1 MNNAQNRAFHVT
13 HGSQLDTNN
22 TLNLSKQ
29 HGFERVSLNLDPWWN
44 FDGLIVPAADPD
56 YNFVVVV
63 TYIKGENDKATMMMM
78 LMIE

>member
-1 MNNAQNRAFHVT
+1 MNQAQNRAFHVS

-29 HGFERVSLNLDPWWN
+29 HGSLNLDPWWN
-44 FDGLIVPAADPD
+44 FDGLIVPGPAAEPD
-56 YNFVVVV
+56 YNFVVVD
-63 TYIKGENDKATMMMM
+63 TYIKGEKDKATMMMM